1 MGNPL
6 EEEISMAGKY
16 NDEVSRRLLYL
27 KKLDGFPVIRMM
39 VEEDIE
45 EVTSTMDIKEIAR
58 MAGDFDDEDK
68 VVEEKDS
75 KENAEGEDD
84 NPDEEDGN
92 DEDSDADSDSQEED
106 EHDEHEEEEE
116 GDGEGEE
123 EGEGDE
129 D

>member
-1 MGNPL
+1 M
-6 EEEISMAGKY
+6 SGKY
-16 NDEVSRRLLYL
+16 NDEVSKRLIYL
-27 KKLDGFPVIRMM
+27 KKLDGFPVIRMV

-68 VVEEKDS
+68 VSDVKDS
-75 KENAEGEDD
+75 KEKADVEKENEE
-84 NPDEEDGN
+84 EEDGN
-92 DEDSDADSDSQEED
+92 DEESDGESDSQED
-106 EHDEHEEEEE
+106 EEQEEHEEDEDE
-116 GDGEGEE
+116 GE